1 MATLNKWKG
10 NLFPPLSQAVK
21 HRNKQGRQER
31 KKIICIQKYE
41 KNNFSYL
48 TT

>member
-1 MATLNKWKG
+1 MLNKWKG

-31 KKIICIQKYE
+31 KKKLFVFKSTRKII
-41 KNNFSYL
+41 SL
-48 TT
+48 T